1 MMDIIIA
8 HQTGGVYDI
17 NIDRGK
23 NHRNSGFPSGP
34 FNRRMRAIRG
44 GDLHAP

>member
-1 MMDIIIA
+1 MMIILSEHSI
-8 HQTGGVYDI
+8 GDVYDI

-34 FNRRMRAIRG
+34 FDRRTRAIRG
-44 GDLHAP
+44 RDLHAP